1 MTIKQALSRVGLIV
15 LLAFSVAGVSA
26 YQPDYAAGVAIN
38 SDASPQPGYSAGET
52 NSRVDDYLM
61 QDEQINLDMNSG
73 TVKVLRTNQKANVN
87 NFVTAVIPLQNASC
101 RELRGLARTIC
112 RKEGGDCDNL
122 WYKVDPA
129 TGQVTDDQ
137 SKWKRYLVVV
147 CPEFQ
152 LPYLVKTF
160 QKIDR
165 AGITEVNDGSWKY
178 YYKARHRSARV
189 IEQLLA
195 THVSPDR
202 ARAFDDANN
211 AVLFYDQPNTAPLV
225 TSPKVG
231 IGAVDIPLSQMTMD
245 TKIYEADSSDDL
257 NAGFDFDAWKNGP
270 GQNLFRF
277 IAWDVNGSDLGKT
290 PADVFQDWG
299 NFRSYNFTATT
310 AWIDFMATKGYARLM
325 THSTLSIASGAV
337 GTLSNTSGIITF
349 NTTEPSQVNTPA
361 SLTAANTVNFD
372 SSSRDGAVALH
383 TPNYGGRDMTY
394 DQQGKEGV
402 DLSLRPIIGLESAE
416 VAVNLHVASLNGNTP
431 SGEQIIS
438 HRNYTSSLVARDG
451 VPLAITGIKSTSMV
465 DGTIGMPYLV
475 DIPYVGKYLFGK
487 TSRTQREKEIVV
499 LMTPHFQ
506 VYSMDDAKAPQEVT
520 TAKKLAN
527 GEEVLSVPA
536 NSYGYD
542 QWLLDP
548 AKP

>member
-1 MTIKQALSRVGLIV
+1 MAIKKTTSLAGLIA
-15 LLAFSVAGVSA
+15 LLTLFAASAFA
-26 YQPDYAAGVAIN
+26 YQPDFASGVAIN
-38 SDASPQPGYSAGET
+38 SDPSPLPGYSAGET

-73 TVKVLRTNQKANVN
+73 TVKVLRTNQKANIN
-87 NFVTAVIPLQNASC
+87 NFVTAVIPLQNASS

-129 TGQVTDDQ
+129 TGKVTDDQ

-160 QKIDR
+160 QTIDR

-178 YYKARHRSARV
+178 YYKAQHRSART
-189 IEQLLA
+189 IEQLLSL
-195 THVSPDR
+195 HVTPDR
-202 ARAFDDANN
+202 MRAFDDANN
-211 AVLFYDQPNTAPLV
+211 AVLFYDQPNIAPLV

-231 IGAVDIPLSQMTMD
+231 IGAVDIPISQMTMD
-245 TKIYEADSSDDL
+245 TKIYEVDKFDDL
-257 NAGFDFDAWKNGP
+257 IAGFDFASWKNGP

-277 IAWDVNGSDLGKT
+277 IAWDVNGSDLANVPT
-290 PADVFQDWG
+290 DIFQDWG
-299 NFRSYNFTATT
+299 SFHSYNFTATT
-310 AWIDFMATKGYARLM
+310 AWVDFMATKGYAHLM
-325 THSTLSIASGAV
+325 THSTVSVASGAM

-349 NTTEPSQVNTPA
+349 NTTEPSQVNTPVSMA
-361 SLTAANTVNFD
+361 AANTVDFDD
-372 SSSRDGAVALH
+372 SSRQGALTLH
-383 TPNYGGRDMTY
+383 TPNYGGRDLTY
-394 DQQGKEGV
+394 DQHGKEGI
-402 DLSLRPIIGLESAE
+402 DLSLRPVIGLESAE
-416 VAVNLHVASLNGNTP
+416 IAVNLHVASLNGTTP

-451 VPLAITGIKSTSMV
+451 VPLVVSGIKSSSDV
-465 DGTIGMPYLV
+465 DGTIGMPFLV
-475 DIPYVGKYLFGK
+475 DIPYVGKYLFGRTTK
-487 TSRTQREKEIVV
+487 TQREKEIVV

-506 VYSMDDAKAPQEVT
+506 VYSMDDAKAPREVI

-527 GEEVLSVPA
+527 GEDVLNVPA

-542 QWLLDP
+542 QWLLDE
-548 AKP
+548 AKK